1 MTEST
6 KYKHFLSLPK
16 GLSKSGQ
23 KPNAYARIGF
33 VLVGIVLAV
42 LSLNTLVAAVT
53 EGVIYPGVSV
63 AGTDLSFKTRAQA
76 LEILR
81 QKSGS
86 RSVTV
91 KIGQDKSIIASNNDF
106 GASYDPIETVE
117 VAYSV
122 GRNSPI
128 ALLGMLDAQ
137 KRGTLGLAY
146 RFDQA
151 QLKKFAAEAVGS
163 NGRDPVNATIAIT
176 DGVPAVVDDQPGVQL
191 DPNKLAAVLTQ
202 AMSDGQDT
210 VVSIEPSP
218 VSAPIQR
225 QQAAAVLG
233 KVEDLLNRSIT
244 LSYQGKVFSP
254 SKADIGHWLIFQPVV
269 DGGDKE
275 LRVEISRAQIQGY
288 LQSVANQVD
297 VAPTNRKVTVLNG
310 QESETQPGKDGSA
323 INQQSATDAIYT
335 AMSNN
340 QNTTVALTSGPIPF
354 KTEYKRVG
362 GAIGGLDAAQYIE
375 INLSTQQL
383 FAWQNGQV
391 VFTSPVV
398 TGKDSAPTVTGVFA
412 IYAKERNRYLN
423 GAPYGYDY
431 NVFVSYWMPFVG
443 GYGLHD
449 ATWRPPSWF
458 GTQAFHYNGSHGCV
472 NMLTGAAAF
481 IWSWAPVGTPVWV
494 HN

>member
-6 KYKHFLSLPK
+6 KYSHFLSLPK

-23 KPNAYARIGF
+23 KPNPITRIGF
-33 VLVGIVLAV
+33 VLVGILLAV
-42 LSLNTLVAAVT
+42 LSLNALVSALT

-81 QKSGS
+81 QKSGT
-86 RSVTV
+86 RKVTV
-91 KIGQDKSIIASNNDF
+91 KIGKEKSIIANNADF
-106 GASYDPIETVE
+106 GASYDPLETVE
-117 VAYSV
+117 VAYNI
-122 GRNSPI
+122 GRNSP
-128 ALLGMLDAQ
+128 LGVLGLLDAQ
-137 KRGTLGLAY
+137 RRGGLGLAY

-151 QLKKFAAEAVGS
+151 QLKRFAAEAVGS
-163 NGRDPVNATIAIT
+163 NGRDPVNATISIS
-176 DGVPAVVDDQPGVQL
+176 DGVATVVEDQPGLQL
-191 DPNKLAAVLTQ
+191 DPNALASVLTQ
-202 AMSDGQDT
+202 AMGDGQDT
-210 VVSIEPSP
+210 VVSIEPSAVP
-218 VSAPIQR
+218 APIQKE
-225 QQAAAVLG
+225 QALAVMG
-233 KVEDLLNRSIT
+233 QVENLLSRSIT
-244 LSYQGKVFSP
+244 LTYQGKTFSP
-254 SKADIGHWLIFQPVV
+254 TKADIGHWLIFEPVLDGENKSLKV
-269 DGGDKE
+269 D
-275 LRVEISRAQIQGY
+275 ISRAQIQGY

-297 VAPTNRKVTVLNG
+297 VAPTNRKITVLNG
-310 QESETQPGKDGSA
+310 QESETQPGKDGTA

-335 AMSNN
+335 AIANN

-362 GAIGGLDAAQYIE
+362 GAIGGLDSPQYIE

-383 FAWQNGQV
+383 FAWQNSQV

-398 TGKDSAPTVTGVFA
+398 TGKDSAPTITGLFA
-412 IYAKERNRYLN
+412 IYTKERNRYLN

-431 NVFVSYWMPFVG
+431 NVFVTYWMPFVG

-449 ATWRPPSWF
+449 ASWRPPSWF

-494 HN
+494 HY

>member
-1 MTEST
+1 
-6 KYKHFLSLPK
+6 
-16 GLSKSGQ
+16 
-23 KPNAYARIGF
+23 
-33 VLVGIVLAV
+33 
-42 LSLNTLVAAVT
+42 
-53 EGVIYPGVSV
+53 
-63 AGTDLSFKTRAQA
+63 
-76 LEILR
+76 
-81 QKSGS
+81 
-86 RSVTV
+86 
-91 KIGQDKSIIASNNDF
+91 
-106 GASYDPIETVE
+106 
-117 VAYSV
+117 
-122 GRNSPI
+122 
-128 ALLGMLDAQ
+128 
-137 KRGTLGLAY
+137 
-146 RFDQA
+146 
-151 QLKKFAAEAVGS
+151 
-163 NGRDPVNATIAIT
+163 
-176 DGVPAVVDDQPGVQL
+176 
-191 DPNKLAAVLTQ
+191 LAAVLTQ

-244 LSYQGKVFSP
+244 LNYQGKVFSP

-391 VFTSPVV
+391 IFSTPVTSGARGYGFGTP
-398 TGKDSAPTVTGVFA
+398 TGLFS
-412 IYAKERNRYLN
+412 IYAKERSRYLN
-423 GAPYGYDY
+423 GGQYGWSY
-431 NVFVSYWMPFVG
+431 NVFVDYWMPFNG
-443 GYGLHD
+443 GVGLHD
-449 ATWRPPSWF
+449 ADWRSSF
-458 GTQAFHYNGSHGCV
+458 GGQDYINGGSHGCV
-472 NMLTGAAAF
+472 NMPKSSAAF
-481 IWSWAPVGTPVWV
+481 LYGWAGVGTPVWV
-494 HN
+494 HG